1 MASLRDRTLISD
13 ADKWDLTHLYASDD
27 DWKTKK
33 ENWKKRLAEI
43 PAFQGRLARSA
54 RDLADCLNLTSDL
67 SKTFMR
73 LYSYAHMNSDQD
85 TRASAG
91 MAMEQEMQSLGAEF
105 SATCSF
111 IDPEILAMEPSRIE
125 QFLREEKTLV
135 VHRHYLEDL
144 IRRKAHTGTEGEER
158 IIATAGLMSDNA
170 QNIYSIF
177 SNADFPYPHVT
188 LADGTDVKL
197 DHSSFALHRAS
208 KNRDDRKKVF
218 ETFFDELNRYR
229 RTFGAQLSGELR
241 KNIFYTRARNYGS
254 CLERALDGNNIPPSV
269 FRQLIEGVRDN
280 LSSFHRYLKLRE
292 RMLGLDQLHYYD
304 LYAPL
309 VEEGA
314 RRYTYDEA
322 KDAVLSSVAP
332 LGKDY
337 TETVERSFRER
348 WIDVHPTEGKRSGA
362 YATGAAYDVHPYML
376 LNYQGKYDDVSTL
389 AHEMGHAMHSF
400 LSNAHQPFPTS
411 HYSIFVAEVASTF
424 NEALL
429 LDDMLKSINDDRE
442 KLALLGS
449 YLEGIK
455 GTVFRQTQFAEFE
468 LAIHERAE
476 KGEALTGDQFNDMY
490 LRLTRDYYGHDRGVC
505 IVDDYVQIEWAYIP
519 HFYYNFYVY
528 QYATSYTASA
538 ALSEKAIAGDTETIQ
553 RYIELL
559 SSGGSDYSIPLLKKA
574 GVDMTT
580 GEPLRLTMQ
589 KMNRVMDEMEAVL
602 EKL

>member
-1 MASLRDRTLISD
+1 MTSPRDRSLIAD
-13 ADKWDLTHLYASDD
+13 TDKWDLAHLYASDGV
-27 DWKTKK
+27 WKKEK
-33 ENWKKRLAEI
+33 ENWKKRLDEI
-43 PAFQGRLARSA
+43 PPLQGRLHRSA
-54 RDLADCLNLTSDL
+54 RDLADGLNLTTEL

-73 LYSYAHMNSDQD
+73 LYSYAHMSSDQD
-85 TRASAG
+85 TRVSAAL
-91 MAMEQEMQSLGAEF
+91 AMEQEMQSLGAEF

-111 IDPEILAMEPSRIE
+111 IEPEILAMEPSRIDR
-125 QFLREEKTLV
+125 FLEEEPALAD
-135 VHRHYLEDL
+135 HRHYLEDL
-144 IRRKAHTGTEGEER
+144 IRRKAHTGTESEER

-188 LADGTDVKL
+188 LSDGSDVKL
-197 DHSSFALHRAS
+197 DHSSFAHHRTS
-208 KNRDDRKKVF
+208 KKRDDRKNVF
-218 ETFFDELNRYR
+218 ETFFGELNKYR

-241 KNIFYTRARNYGS
+241 KNIFYTKVRKYNS
-254 CLERALDGNNIPPSV
+254 CLERALDGNNIPTSV
-269 FRQLIEGVRDN
+269 VRRLIEGVREN
-280 LSSFHRYLKLRE
+280 LTSFHRYLKLRE
-292 RMLGLDQLHYYD
+292 RILGLDVLHYYD
-304 LYAPL
+304 LYVPL

-322 KDAVLSSVAP
+322 REAVVRSLAP
-332 LGKDY
+332 LGQDY
-337 TETVERSFRER
+337 TEVVQRSFRER
-348 WIDVHPTEGKRSGA
+348 WIDVYPTEGKRSGA
-362 YATGAAYDVHPYML
+362 YATGSAYDVHPYLL

-389 AHEMGHAMHSF
+389 AHEMGHAMHSY
-400 LSNAHQPFPTS
+400 LSNRHQPYPTS

-429 LDDMLKSINDDRE
+429 LDFMLKSIKDDRE
-442 KLALLGS
+442 RLALLGS

-476 KGEALTGDQFNDMY
+476 KGDALTGDEFNEMY
-490 LRLTRDYYGHDRGVC
+490 LRLVREYYGHDQNVC
-505 IVDDYVQIEWAYIP
+505 LVDDHVQIEWAYIP

-538 ALSEKAIAGDTETIQ
+538 ALSEKAIAGDTETIR

-559 SSGGSDYSIPLLKKA
+559 SSGGCDYSIPLLKKA

-580 GEPLRLTMQ
+580 DEPLRLTMQ
-589 KMNRVMDEMEAVL
+589 KMNRVMDEIEAIL